1 MNRFVSMILKRN
13 KFMHKANK
21 EIKTTDLVN
30 VINPIISINTTE
42 AKTDK
47 SFLEFDKAKGDINNP
62 SFNGRANNPK
72 FPSSL
77 SKITRCPRSPTEKP
91 VL

>member
-1 MNRFVSMILKRN
+1 
-13 KFMHKANK
+13 MHKANK

-47 SFLEFDKAKGDINNP
+47 SFLEFDKAKGDIAQD
-62 SFNGRANNPK
+62 RQLK
-72 FPSSL
+72 SL
-77 SKITRCPRSPTEKP
+77 FYR
-91 VL
+91 